1 MRYTYIFTI
10 HKYYHKLQL
19 DSSPIYAYPYNIMK
33 QKATRSDNKIALVAG
48 ALQLPF
54 FTRDALRRAGWDVFV
69 IGLKN
74 FVDPKLNPDMVIRLG
89 GAGRAVREMRRRGIH
104 KMTFVGAIGHPNL
117 YDIRPDL
124 WSLTAL
130 LSIMKHQRGYDSMA
144 TTLNKILEKRGFEVI
159 AAQDIAPELTF
170 DKAGVKTKTKP
181 TKSDKSDIERAVDVS
196 HTIGVADIGAS
207 VVVDKQVI
215 AVEAAEGTAKMLE
228 RVVDMR
234 KSKRRASGVFA
245 KMTKPGQ
252 DLRIDIPAIGVDTVR
267 AVANAHLRGIV
278 VNTKTCFVVDKEN
291 VIKLANKL
299 GIFIVAV
306 D

>member
-1 MRYTYIFTI
+1 
-10 HKYYHKLQL
+10 
-19 DSSPIYAYPYNIMK
+19 MK
-33 QKATRSDNKIALVAG
+33 KQTNADNKKIALIAG

-54 FTRDALRRAGWDVFV
+54 FTRDALRRAGWDVYV

-74 FVDPKLNPDMVIRLG
+74 FVDPKLNPDLVIRLG
-89 GAGRAVREMRRRGIH
+89 GAGRAVREMRRRGIT

-130 LSIMKHQRGYDSMA
+130 ISIMKHQRGYDSMA
-144 TTLNKILEKRGFEVI
+144 TALNKVLEKRGFTVV

-170 DKAGVKTKTKP
+170 ETAGVQTKTKP
-181 TKSDKSDIERAVDVS
+181 TKSDMADIERAVDVS
-196 HTIGVADIGAS
+196 HTIGKMDIGAS

-234 KSKRRASGVFA
+234 KNKKRTGGVFA

-252 DLRIDIPAIGVDTVR
+252 DLRIDIPAIGVDTVH
-267 AVANAHLRGIV
+267 AVAAAHLRGII
-278 VNTKTCFVVDKEN
+278 VNTKTCFVVDKAN
-291 VIKLANKL
+291 VIREANKAK
-299 GIFIVAV
+299 IFIVAV